1 MIGIFDKTKRW
12 RISLNWNMW
21 KKLKGNF
28 QTKNKIIKN
37 LKNGF
42 KNILDT
48 PEKRISE
55 LKKRSVESV
64 QNKVQRRKKY
74 FKNFWRD
81 KRYVESDVKI

>member
-1 MIGIFDKTKRW
+1 MTYLGVECKKEWMYVYVQLTDFAIQQKITQHCKSNIFQK
-12 RISLNWNMW
+12 
-21 KKLKGNF
+21 
-28 QTKNKIIKN
+28 KIIKN
-37 LKNGF
+37 FKNGF

-74 FKNFWRD
+74 FKNF
-81 KRYVESDVKI
+81 